1 MNDIQIFSNPEFGAI
16 RTIMI
21 DSEPW
26 TVGIDVAAALGYA
39 KPRNALVSHVD
50 DEDKCTKILPCY
62 NDDKNPSSVRGNP
75 RLVLINE
82 SGLYSL
88 ILSSKLPSARRFK
101 RWVTSEV
108 LPALR
113 EKGRYC
119 IDDDVTEIK
128 PQPQV
133 RIHPQEETHLQVQNN
148 EQALEPL
155 QSFYSELGFTPTD
168 YLNAARSVA
177 MCRRDQLPYVLDLL
191 QKAGF
196 DVAALPEQT
205 ESACGPLYTE
215 EEKSEYAKSLWNA
228 LDAMRRKGFHYYEI
242 DKILGK
248 AKGTSQRYYARGA
261 RPRPEHVKV
270 MLAKLDPYLTE

>member
-1 MNDIQIFSNPEFGAI
+1 M
-16 RTIMI
+16 
-21 DSEPW
+21 
-26 TVGIDVAAALGYA
+26 
-39 KPRNALVSHVD
+39 
-50 DEDKCTKILPCY
+50 
-62 NDDKNPSSVRGNP
+62 
-75 RLVLINE
+75 
-82 SGLYSL
+82 
-88 ILSSKLPSARRFK
+88 
-101 RWVTSEV
+101 
-108 LPALR
+108 
-113 EKGRYC
+113 
-119 IDDDVTEIK
+119 DDDVTEIK

-133 RIHPQEETHLQVQNN
+133 HIHPQEETHLQVQND

-205 ESACGPLYTE
+205 ESAYGPLYTE
-215 EEKSEYAKSLWNA
+215 EEKAEYAKSLWNA

-261 RPRPEHVKV
+261 RPRPEHAKA